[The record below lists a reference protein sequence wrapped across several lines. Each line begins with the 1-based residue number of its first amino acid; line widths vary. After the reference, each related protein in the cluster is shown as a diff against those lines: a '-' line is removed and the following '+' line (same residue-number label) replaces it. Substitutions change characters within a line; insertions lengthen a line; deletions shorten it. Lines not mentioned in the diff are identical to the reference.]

1 MKKPNFLKIFI
12 FTFLL
17 LSLLIGQSR
26 LTIVEYRPFPDD
38 LSILNLIPTKVNWS
52 IANKFLLLDQDNSE
66 LFEIGPFGDINLSSG
81 IGMQNN
87 RYGELIWM
95 GVSPLG
101 IQVVD
106 RLENEIVHL
115 DFRLNPIQT
124 IPLNQHIYPE
134 MAALDPWGRL
144 FFYSKTYNGIF
155 VYDRSHLNNIPFIDF
170 YKEFSSNYCI
180 IDMAVNQE
188 GDLAII
194 GCDGIFHEFSQNGQI
209 QRSTPSSI
217 GQSQFLVS
225 LRDDWLLFNIDGEC
239 YSINSQNHMSVPGS
253 SIPIIDV
260 ISMNRSLAVLSKDHI
275 MILNVQ

>member
-106 RLENEIVHL
+106 RLENEIVKI
-115 DFRLNPIQT
+115 FRSFL
-124 IPLNQHIYPE
+124 LV
-134 MAALDPWGRL
+134 L
-144 FFYSKTYNGIF
+144 FTFCWKFLSF
-155 VYDRSHLNNIPFIDF
+155 V
-170 YKEFSSNYCI
+170 
-180 IDMAVNQE
+180 
-188 GDLAII
+188 G
-194 GCDGIFHEFSQNGQI
+194 
-209 QRSTPSSI
+209 
-217 GQSQFLVS
+217 
-225 LRDDWLLFNIDGEC
+225 
-239 YSINSQNHMSVPGS
+239 
-253 SIPIIDV
+253 
-260 ISMNRSLAVLSKDHI
+260 
-275 MILNVQ
+275 